1 MPRILKRPM
10 FSRGGRIGLA
20 EGDPNPGMMGGL
32 GSALPKEKYKPDLM
46 TIKATLNQVYTNAGG
61 SEDGSG
67 YAAVLN
73 FMKENPEYKVQILEN
88 MIGDKGNQI
97 RVAPLEKESVNI
109 LDSLNEDMDG
119 IIKID
124 MDKLGGRLSEND
136 MIRQLMMN
144 SKEPNSRLSEKDIQ
158 RQLMMNPS
166 EPNSRLSEKDIQ
178 RQQLLQESN
187 KGIMTGLVDRTE
199 KNQGGRIGLQAGS
212 PFTEERT
219 SADVKAMMDAMNQ
232 YAPVT
237 KQRLNLGKVGLNL
250 AAGKYSGGD
259 LISSLAGA
267 GSDIYDDYTTKD
279 DAYRAAIDKR
289 KQAAVSS
296 SLSQQLAE
304 RKALATATGKIPT
317 SKKARNTS
325 DQVINGVAPGQ
336 VGFFTNQMIN
346 ALGGKLTPIDERMVT
361 ISDGKGGTTTMP
373 YVEYKLQNTI
383 KYKNETTAKALG
395 TEYNILNGLVDR
407 MVTQVPET
415 KTGAVGYGFR
425 VVEALSDQFSQVAEQ
440 LGVKENWKEDDYDEN
455 VVDSYLAKKGFATSL
470 EEGATSSAIMKG
482 AVINLAYALAKI
494 AEPGNPKLSEGDI
507 IRQLDRI
514 NYGSSRNTFA
524 KGLTELLEQEKIRAS
539 ETIEG
544 FNLKPSDYLKITGDK
559 KEKSKKKNYVIV
571 DGEAFEIIDG
581 KRVKVIFE

>member
-10 FSRGGRIGLA
+10 FSRGG
-20 EGDPNPGMMGGL
+20 
-32 GSALPKEKYKPDLM
+32 S
-46 TIKATLNQVYTNAGG
+46 TN
-61 SEDGSG
+61 
-67 YAAVLN
+67 
-73 FMKENPEYKVQILEN
+73 ENN
-88 MIGDKGNQI
+88 
-97 RVAPLEKESVNI
+97 
-109 LDSLNEDMDG
+109 
-119 IIKID
+119 
-124 MDKLGGRLSEND
+124 
-136 MIRQLMMN
+136 
-144 SKEPNSRLSEKDIQ
+144 
-158 RQLMMNPS
+158 
-166 EPNSRLSEKDIQ
+166 
-178 RQQLLQESN
+178 
-187 KGIMTGLVDRTE
+187 GIMDGLVDRTE

-250 AAGKYSGGD
+250 ASGKYSGGD

-317 SKKARNTS
+317 NKKAKNTS
-325 DQVINGVAPGQ
+325 NEVINGVAPGE

-346 ALGGKLTPIDERMVT
+346 ALGGKLTPIDERMVN

-395 TEYNILNGLVDR
+395 TEYNILNALVSR
-407 MVTQVPET
+407 MQTTLPET
-415 KTGAVGYGFR
+415 KTGPLGYGFK
-425 VVEALSDQFSQVAEQ
+425 VVEGFSDQIAQLAESF
-440 LGVKENWKEDDYDEN
+440 GVKENWKEDDYDQGAIDE
-455 VVDSYLAKKGFATSL
+455 YLAKKGFVDSL
-470 EEGATSSAIMKG
+470 EEGAAGAAIMKG

-524 KGLTELLEQEKIRAS
+524 KGLTELLEQEKIRAT

-544 FNLKPSDYLKITGDK
+544 FNLKASDYLKITGDK
-559 KEKSKKKNYVIV
+559 KDEKDEKDEKNKKD
-571 DGEAFEIIDG
+571 DGDPLGILS
-581 KRVKVIFE
+581 